1 MAWEEICFPNNI
13 RNIRLSRG
21 MRMTAVAKKAGL
33 SLSAMSK
40 VEKGVRRLKQS
51 QMMQLCG
58 ILNCKLSDMFIKAD
72 DDKATTW
79 QSEMQRRLVENET
92 AGLKVFGAGL
102 RVLRR
107 SAGKT
112 IAQAAKD
119 AKMTL
124 SVYHKIEIGQREVYE
139 GELESLA
146 KSMGTSVEA
155 MFKSIAELYN
165 SGALTKQIDKAEER
179 VREALK
185 VGKTASSSDVGAAFY
200 GAAVYDSVRRN
211 LVPVYGVP
219 SGKNLSFVK
228 SDENMIPTPIKMKS
242 IEKMYAVKAPNGRM
256 GVMFPYG
263 AYLFVNPWVKPVAG
277 DLAVLLEEDF
287 EKIAPEAKTAAR
299 IVMLKEEKKGTL
311 IGIQAY
317 PEEKIQI
324 KNAKN
329 RLHKI
334 VMIVCD

>member
-21 MRMTAVAKKAGL
+21 MRMTAVAKESGL

-51 QMMQLCG
+51 QLMQLCG
-58 ILNCKLSDMFIKAD
+58 ILSCKLSDIFIKAD
-72 DDKATTW
+72 DDKAVKW
-79 QSEMQRRLVENET
+79 QSEMKRRLAENET
-92 AGLKVFGAGL
+92 AGLKVFGAGI

-107 SAGKT
+107 GVGKT

-139 GELESLA
+139 QELESLA
-146 KSMGTSVEA
+146 KTFGKSVDG

-165 SGALTKQIDKAEER
+165 SGALSGQIDRAGQR

-185 VGKTASSSDVGAAFY
+185 AGKSASGAEVAVDIY
-200 GAAVYDSVRRN
+200 GAKVYDSVRKN

-219 SGKNLSFVK
+219 DGKNIIFVK
-228 SDENMIPTPIKMKS
+228 SDENMIVMPPKS
-242 IEKMYAVKAPNGRM
+242 KSDGDIYAVQPSAGRL
-256 GVMFPYG
+256 GAMFPQK
-263 AYLFVNPWVKPVAG
+263 AHMFVNPNAVPKAG
-277 DLAVLLEEDF
+277 DLAVLIDEDF
-287 EKIAPEAKTAAR
+287 DKIAPNTRVPAR
-299 IVMLKEEKKGTL
+299 VVMLKENKSGDLVAVQEH
-311 IGIQAY
+311 
-317 PEEKIQI
+317 PEERIQI
-324 KNAKN
+324 KNAKG
-329 RLHKI
+329 RLHKVVQI
-334 VMIVCD
+334 VME